1 MVYYSSYGK
10 IIKRDKFSVE
20 ALEMNGTIARIADG
34 GRLVI
39 PAEYRRRLGLEPG
52 DEVIMRIEDGEL
64 RILTRAEAV
73 KRAQAVVRQHVK
85 KGRSLVDELSAERRA
100 EAARE

>member
-20 ALEMNGTIARIADG
+20 VLEMNGTIARIADG

>member
-1 MVYYSSYGK
+1 MKGMSAK
-10 IIKRDKFSVE
+10 
-20 ALEMNGTIARIADG
+20 IADG

-39 PAEYRRRLGLEPG
+39 PAEYRRELGLEPG
-52 DEVIMRIEDGEL
+52 DEVIIRLEDGEL

-73 KRAQAVVRQHVK
+73 KRAQALVEQHVK
-85 KGRSLVDELSAERRA
+85 KGRSLADELSAERRE